1 MHLEPIHSQPIDNS
15 HNIVDS
21 TLADLNETST
31 RDKKSLRFI
40 TGKSPQWGELA
51 KDVVCFAN
59 ARGGHILIGI
69 EDNDTLPP
77 NTQSISPLLIDQLNK
92 RIREQ
97 TVNVELMPQIKI
109 ASNGGEYI
117 DLWVVRSQ
125 NIASTRD
132 GRYYLRIGDECKPI
146 IGDDVLR
153 LATDRVTLSWETQT
167 NLDIP
172 KTKTDPH
179 KLQIFIQQ
187 IKASDRVKP
196 SVKEKTADELL
207 DHYSRP
213 RRQTH
218 QFRDSLF
225 GATGRSGQTQH
236 STDRTIY

>member
-92 RIREQ
+92 RIR
-97 TVNVELMPQIKI
+97 
-109 ASNGGEYI
+109 
-117 DLWVVRSQ
+117 
-125 NIASTRD
+125 
-132 GRYYLRIGDECKPI
+132 
-146 IGDDVLR
+146 
-153 LATDRVTLSWETQT
+153 
-167 NLDIP
+167 
-172 KTKTDPH
+172 
-179 KLQIFIQQ
+179 
-187 IKASDRVKP
+187 
-196 SVKEKTADELL
+196 
-207 DHYSRP
+207 
-213 RRQTH
+213 
-218 QFRDSLF
+218 
-225 GATGRSGQTQH
+225 
-236 STDRTIY
+236 